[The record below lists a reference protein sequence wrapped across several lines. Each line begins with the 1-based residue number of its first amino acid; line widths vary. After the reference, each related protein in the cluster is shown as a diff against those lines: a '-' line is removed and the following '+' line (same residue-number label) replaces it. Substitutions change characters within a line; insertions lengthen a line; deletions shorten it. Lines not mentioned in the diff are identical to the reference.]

1 MRLLP
6 WAALRSDSKQVPM
19 VPLSAVYDNTELYG
33 DYDLFDLAV
42 SMTSLSLDLV
52 VSKTPLSLIWW
63 SQQNRSVMTQRCLRR
78 YDTANISAN
87 SLSFL
92 KML

>member
-1 MRLLP
+1 MLSIFDL
-6 WAALRSDSKQVPM
+6 AVPM
-19 VPLSAVYDNTELYG
+19 VPLSAVSNTTELYG

-42 SMTSLSLDLV
+42 SMISLSLDLV
-52 VSKTPLSLIWW
+52 ISKTPLSLIWW

-78 YDTANISAN
+78 YDATNISAN
-87 SLSFL
+87 SLPFL